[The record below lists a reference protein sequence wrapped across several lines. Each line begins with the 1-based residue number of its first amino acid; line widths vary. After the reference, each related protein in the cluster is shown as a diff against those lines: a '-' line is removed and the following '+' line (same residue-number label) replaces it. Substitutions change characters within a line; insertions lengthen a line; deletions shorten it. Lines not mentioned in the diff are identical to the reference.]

1 MTVLEM
7 DPAKFPAPAKALY
20 DRIAA
25 RRRAK
30 GEGFGGPY
38 LALLNHPALAERV
51 EALGF
56 YLKFEGVLPRVHYQ
70 FIVLS
75 VARATGAAF
84 EWQDHVQHALAAGLP
99 QDIIDGIADARRGE
113 SAASV
118 RAVARNSA
126 EDAGLA
132 ADPRRVA
139 GTSRRRMGQGRPGR
153 DRGGF
158 RLLSDVRRDQSGF
171 RYCVAEVSGGRCR
184 AAENLSVYRF
194 ARASRVQYFFCGR
207 NRESMLIMRH
217 IGGDGAPDAEQIDGC
232 Q

>member
-1 MTVLEM
+1 MSELEM

-20 DRIAA
+20 DRIAT

-99 QDIIDGIADARRGE
+99 QNIIDGIAEVAARVCRIPTDCC
-113 SAASV
+113 AKFC
-118 RAVARNSA
+118 
-126 EDAGLA
+126 
-132 ADPRRVA
+132 
-139 GTSRRRMGQGRPGR
+139 RRRSPGSR
-153 DRGGF
+153 SPMRYRHKPPPNGARTVWSRSWWF
-158 RLLSDVRRDQSGF
+158 PAFIRCLPQSIRVSILRR
-171 RYCVAEVSGGRCR
+171 
-184 AAENLSVYRF
+184 
-194 ARASRVQYFFCGR
+194 
-207 NRESMLIMRH
+207 
-217 IGGDGAPDAEQIDGC
+217 
-232 Q
+232 

>member
-25 RRRAK
+25 RRRGK

-84 EWQDHVQHALAAGLP
+84 EWQDHVKHAMAAGLP
-99 QDIIDGIADARRGE
+99 QNIIDGIADAA
-113 SAASV
+113 AASLPHPYGLL
-118 RAVARNSA
+118 REILSKTLTWQPIPDALKAQAAA
-126 EDAGLA
+126 EWGKDGL
-132 ADPRRVA
+132 VEI
-139 GTSRRRMGQGRPGR
+139 
-153 DRGGF
+153 
-158 RLLSDVRRDQSGF
+158 VVVSGF
-171 RYCVAEVSGGRCR
+171 YQMF
-184 AAENLSVYRF
+184 AAINQGF
-194 ARASRVQYFFCGR
+194 DIAS
-207 NRESMLIMRH
+207 LK
-217 IGGDGAPDAEQIDGC
+217 
-232 Q
+232 